1 MDSANK
7 SEWKLRNLRNELRLQ
22 ICISARAAHFL
33 QMRGHFILF
42 GASVQALPANLVELH
57 LALNEVTAEG
67 TASLAAALGRLGRL
81 QVIWR

>member
-1 MDSANK
+1 
-7 SEWKLRNLRNELRLQ
+7 
-22 ICISARAAHFL
+22 
-33 QMRGHFILF
+33 MRDFHPL